1 MKKIYIP
8 VGHGGN
14 DPGAVANGYKESD
27 MNLETA
33 LAMKKEL
40 EENYK
45 GVQVKLS
52 REKNEND
59 SAEDEVRK
67 GKAYAPHVV
76 VSIHNNSGGGD
87 GFEVFYQTNKY
98 KEKSMRLARLMEEE
112 IKAIGQNSRG
122 LKTKIGK
129 DGKDYYGVLRE
140 IDAAAVLCEGC
151 FLDNKAD
158 IEIANTKEKQKVFGR
173 AYAKAIARYIGL
185 EEQGVAGAGQQQK
198 PSSIMVGDKIRY
210 SGKLYKDSYGSA
222 AGSTVNGSY
231 TVSKIVEGRKCGV
244 LLNNGLGWVPKEAC
258 VK

>member
-14 DPGAVANGYKESD
+14 DPGAVANGHKEAD
-27 MNLETA
+27 MNLEIA

-40 EENYK
+40 EEKYK

-59 SAEDEVRK
+59 PAGDEIRK
-67 GKAYAPHVV
+67 GKAYAPHLV

-87 GFEVFYQTNKY
+87 GFEVFYQTNKH
-98 KEKSMRLARLMEEE
+98 KERSMRLARLMEEE
-112 IKAIGQNSRG
+112 VKAIGQNSRG
-122 LKTKIGK
+122 LKTKVGK

-151 FLDNKAD
+151 FLDNKVD
-158 IEIANTKEKQKVFGR
+158 IQVANTKEKQKAFGR
-173 AYAKAIARYIGL
+173 AYAKAVARYIGL
-185 EEQGVAGAGQQQK
+185 EKKEAAGEGQTQK
-198 PSSIMVGDKIRY
+198 PLSIMVGDKVKY

-222 AGSTVNGSY
+222 AGSVVNGTY
-231 TVSKIVEGRKCGV
+231 TVSKIAEGRKCGV
-244 LLNNGLGWVPKEAC
+244 LLNNGLGWVPKEEC